1 MAIEQQLQDL
11 MAKDA
16 SYLTDTTITNRLRKS
31 ISYNYAETLL
41 KLKKKEQLANPHP
54 EPNPSLNLNR
64 SLLASPSL
72 KPNFNVKTRKSQGH
86 SSLAKNS
93 KKDLLSVSL
102 SQPPLPVTLVDA
114 PDVRRSS
121 VYNMRSSRKISKKV
135 EKDSEEPEE
144 EIIVD

>member
-1 MAIEQQLQDL
+1 

-16 SYLTDTTITNRLRKS
+16 SYLTDTTITNSLRKS

-54 EPNPSLNLNR
+54 ETNHNISLNR

-72 KPNFNVKTRKSQGH
+72 KPNFNVKTRKSQGQ
-86 SSLAKNS
+86 SSLAKGS
-93 KKDLLSVSL
+93 KKDLLSASL
-102 SQPPLPVTLVDA
+102 SQPPLPVTLVDV
-114 PDVRRSS
+114 PEVRRSS
-121 VYNMRSSRKISKKV
+121 VYNMRSSRKISKRV

-144 EIIVD
+144 